1 MDGLIVGIFGTDG
14 YAWGFPAS
22 PGAGRYNSIMQILAD
37 DAELYEAVGSSEQPF
52 FELVDA
58 FYARVE
64 ADPPLRSVYPPDL
77 TEGKQHLAWFLIQ
90 RFGGPEHFN
99 RRRGAPMLRRRH
111 FPFTIDRDQAM
122 RWVRAMSGAIDATAP
137 FTPYKPMLMKYF
149 EDSALFLVNHNGEED
164 VDMLEGQLLSVRTHE
179 QK

>member
-1 MDGLIVGIFGTDG
+1 
-14 YAWGFPAS
+14 
-22 PGAGRYNSIMQILAD
+22 MQTPAD

-58 FYARVE
+58 FYARVSRPILPC
-64 ADPPLRSVYPPDL
+64 ARCTRPISAA
-77 TEGKQHLAWFLIQ
+77 GKEHLAWFLIQ

-149 EDSALFLVNHNGEED
+149 EDSALFLVNHNGDED
-164 VDMLEGQLLSVRTHE
+164 VDMLEGQLISVRE
-179 QK
+179 QATKQNG